1 MITNPP
7 FLFLLWEFDYG
18 EFPFFFFFNQWPEN
32 TPALLIIYLI
42 KREDNLT
49 FYIYLSNRRREA
61 AFIYGL
67 DGSLAA
73 P

>member
-49 FYIYLSNRRREA
+49 FYIYLSNQ
-61 AFIYGL
+61 
-67 DGSLAA
+67 
-73 P
+73 